1 MMMAGKEEGSG
12 WVKKGEYGKDKEEKE
27 NKWKGGRMVEKWDN
41 TAIGDLIQSS
51 RFTLSDYH
59 GKGKIARKD
68 RGPSCLL
75 VGLGAESSFSFTVP
89 CTSSHCRTPLL
100 APAEPHKSGEAAWLF
115 LLS

>member
-1 MMMAGKEEGSG
+1 
-12 WVKKGEYGKDKEEKE
+12 
-27 NKWKGGRMVEKWDN
+27 MVEKRDN
-41 TAIGDLIQSS
+41 TAIGDLMQSS
-51 RFTLSDYH
+51 RFMLSDYH